1 MRSVRKS
8 TRGAV
13 AGVAA
18 LLLMAG
24 CSDDGDAKDD
34 AKASSSAPAASAA
47 ASSTAAAVAS
57 SSAAAS
63 AEPASSSA
71 AVAEPKPQEPVKLSV
86 FSTRP
91 DAGDDAKKGFAER
104 VKAFEAENP
113 NIDLDPR
120 EFAWD
125 AATFPAL
132 LAGKQVPT
140 VFQVPFTDGR
150 ILIAR
155 KQVSDITAEVKALPY
170 GDKWNQDILAAAQ
183 DEAGNIFAIPT
194 EAYAN
199 GFHYNRELFTAAG
212 LDPDKPPTTWDEVRS
227 TAKTIKDKTGKP
239 GYVMMSANNTGGWQ
253 LTTAVY
259 SLGGRME
266 TLDASGKATATVN
279 TPETK
284 KILEYL
290 KAMRWEDNSMGAT
303 FTYDWPTSNTD
314 FGAGKFGMYTQGAN
328 VYNSLVGS
336 FKIDPKTYGLAP
348 LPVDASNPEA
358 GTLTGGTLTVVVAG
372 ATDAEKQAAVKWIDY
387 QYLSLFTEQ
396 EAAVADAKI
405 KNEAKQPVG
414 TPQTP
419 IFDQASL
426 DESNAWV
433 KDFVNVPLDQMKPF
447 VDALP
452 TMKLIPE
459 PPMATQAVYAVLD
472 TVVQTVLTEK
482 GANIDALLKA
492 AEADAQ
498 KAIDK
503 AASEQ
508 AK

>member
-1 MRSVRKS
+1 
-8 TRGAV
+8 
-13 AGVAA
+13 
-18 LLLMAG
+18 
-24 CSDDGDAKDD
+24 
-34 AKASSSAPAASAA
+34 
-47 ASSTAAAVAS
+47 
-57 SSAAAS
+57 
-63 AEPASSSA
+63 
-71 AVAEPKPQEPVKLSV
+71 
-86 FSTRP
+86 
-91 DAGDDAKKGFAER
+91 
-104 VKAFEAENP
+104 
-113 NIDLDPR
+113 
-120 EFAWD
+120 

-155 KQVSDITAEVKALPY
+155 KQVSDITAEVKTLPY
-170 GDKWNQDILAAAQ
+170 GEKWNKDILAAAQ
-183 DEAGNIFAIPT
+183 DDGGNIFAIPT

-212 LDPDKPPTTWDEVRS
+212 LDPAKPPTTWDEVR
-227 TAKTIKDKTGKP
+227 TYAKQIKAKTGKP
-239 GYVMMSANNTGGWQ
+239 GYVMMAANNTGGWQ

-266 TLDASGKATATVN
+266 TVDASGKATATVN

-290 KAMRWEDNSMGAT
+290 KAMRWEDNSMGST
-303 FTYDWPTSNTD
+303 FTYGWPESNTD

-336 FKIDPKTYGLAP
+336 FKIEPKTYGLAP
-348 LPVDASNPEA
+348 LPVDNSNSEA

-372 ATDAEKQAAVKWIDY
+372 ATDAEKQAAVKWIDF
-387 QYLSLFTEQ
+387 QYLSLFTDK
-396 EAAVADAKI
+396 EAAIENAKVQ
-405 KNEAKQPVG
+405 NAAKQPVG

-419 IFDQASL
+419 IFDQATL
-426 DESNAWV
+426 DESNSWV
-433 KDFVNVPLDQMKPF
+433 KEYVNVPLDQMKPF
-447 VDALP
+447 VDAQP

-472 TVVQTVLTEK
+472 TLVQSVLTEK
-482 GANIDALLKA
+482 NSNLDDLMKN

-503 AASEQ
+503 AEAEQ
-508 AK
+508 NKK